1 MDPLLVFLLI
11 FSAAVAVCFGAT
23 AAARPPTRSCAECG
37 QQTPVQARRC
47 RHCGYGA
54 EPRI

>member
-54 EPRI
+54 GPRI